1 MLVENRILFLELV
14 TFTGDVYEGLT
25 LECDVLIYYHT
36 EPVKS
41 SYISTIQIP

>member
-25 LECDVLIYYHT
+25 LECDVLIYYT